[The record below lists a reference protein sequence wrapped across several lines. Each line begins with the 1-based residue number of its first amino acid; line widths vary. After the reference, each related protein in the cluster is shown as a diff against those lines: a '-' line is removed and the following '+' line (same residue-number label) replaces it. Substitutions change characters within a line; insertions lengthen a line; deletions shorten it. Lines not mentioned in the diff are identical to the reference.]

1 MLKPLQEEFVNNHT
15 QIIVVNPECKIL
27 ETTNTLFSVNKD
39 AFLSSFHPFFYSIPP
54 LFEEEKEEYYFHCIQ
69 MDVLGKKCF
78 FDMRVRIDAKKDKAT
93 LFILDL
99 TDHYKGLH
107 GIKQARNESIID
119 FNISQ
124 ELNNELQVQRGF
136 KNKFLANVSHE
147 IRTPLNSIVGFIN
160 VLQNTS
166 LDREQLD
173 LVNIVKSSCNN
184 LSSIVDDLLDIS
196 KIEAGRLEIKNKRFD
211 FRALLDELSAAYRLQ
226 AEEKRLEFIVEIGE
240 NIPRFLVLDRLRVNQ
255 VLINLLDNAVKYS
268 HEGTIIFRITTTS
281 RNLRKIPLS
290 FEVIDEGIGI
300 APENLDSVFESFHQI
315 EKSGL
320 FGGTGLG
327 LSIVKQLAQLME
339 GSIEVS
345 SIKNQGSTFKFSID
359 AGVSHDQK
367 IKKEPKV
374 PKKEIKPG
382 DPSRKRI
389 LLGEDVEVNQLL
401 MLKLF
406 ANHGSYSLDIAKNG
420 EQVLKFLDNYK
431 VDLILMDLTMPIMDG
446 YDAAARIRN
455 HPDKRISKLPIIAL
469 TARVSDED
477 REECKAI
484 GMNAYLTK
492 PLDEVLLFQTI
503 EKLLNK
509 YKRKKDLS

>member
-1 MLKPLQEEFVNNHT
+1 MLKSLQEEFLKDHT
-15 QIIVVNPECKIL
+15 QIIVVSRDCKIL
-27 ETTNTLFSVNKD
+27 ETTNTLFSVHKD
-39 AFLSSFHPFFYSIPP
+39 SFLTSFHPFFYSIPS
-54 LFEEEKEEYYFHCIQ
+54 LFEEKKEQHYFYCVQ

-78 FDMRVRIDAKKDKAT
+78 FDMRAQVDFDKGIAT
-93 LFILDL
+93 LFVLDL
-99 TDHYKGLH
+99 TEHYKSVH
-107 GIKQARNESIID
+107 QIKQTRNESIID

-124 ELNNELQVQRGF
+124 ELNNQLEVQRGF

-160 VLQNTS
+160 VLQNTA

-211 FRALLDELSAAYRLQ
+211 FRALLDELSTAYRLQ
-226 AEEKRLEFIVEIGE
+226 AEEKRLEFKVEIGD
-240 NIPRFLVLDRLRVNQ
+240 NIPRFLVLDRLRINQ

-268 HEGTIIFRITTTS
+268 HEGTVTFRITTPS
-281 RNLRKIPLS
+281 RNLRKIPLT

-300 APENLDSVFESFHQI
+300 APENTDSIFESFTQI
-315 EKSGL
+315 EKRGL

-327 LSIVKQLAQLME
+327 LSIVKQLAVLMD
-339 GSIEVS
+339 GTIEVNS
-345 SIKNQGSTFKFSID
+345 AKGEGSTFRFTID

-367 IKKEPKV
+367 VKKETKTYAHDMQPTDGK
-374 PKKEIKPG
+374 
-382 DPSRKRI
+382 RKRV

-401 MLKLF
+401 MMKLF
-406 ANHGSYSLDIAKNG
+406 ANQSNYSLDIAKNG
-420 EQVLKFLDNYK
+420 EQVLRFLDNYK
-431 VDLILMDLTMPIMDG
+431 YDLILMDLTMPIMDG
-446 YDAAARIRN
+446 YDATARIRN
-455 HPDKRISKLPIIAL
+455 HSDKRISKIPIIAL

-477 REECKAI
+477 QEECKAI

-492 PLDEVLLFQTI
+492 PIDELLLFQTI
-503 EKLLNK
+503 DKLLNK
-509 YKRKKDLS
+509 YKRKKDPV